1 VSCTDHVLK
10 PFQPVAINT
19 LGLFI
24 IASLGYGIHDL
35 VRALI

>member
-1 VSCTDHVLK
+1 VLK
-10 PFQPVAINT
+10 PFQPVAINC

-24 IASLGYGIHDL
+24 IVSLGYGIHDL